1 MNPAD
6 TSPPRCVLHVE
17 AVSRQSQRPDRRL
30 VMSSAHP
37 DVRTAPGLGGPGG
50 QRHGAGP
57 GRSGPAPEPVGSSP
71 REGCRSRCSS
81 SPWLGPRPVRR
92 VRACTSKGADGQ
104 DCRWPRVA

>member
-17 AVSRQSQRPDRRL
+17 AASRQSQRPDRRL

-37 DVRTAPGLGGPGG
+37 NVRTAPGLGGPGG
-50 QRHGAGP
+50 QRRRCGP
-57 GRSGPAPEPVGSSP
+57 GVDPGPHLSPWVHHPGRAAGVAVAHRRGWVRARSGESGPA
-71 REGCRSRCSS
+71 R
-81 SPWLGPRPVRR
+81 
-92 VRACTSKGADGQ
+92 KGAGGQ